1 MSETNKA
8 ILSKANEAIAKG
20 DFEGFLSFCTED
32 TLWTFVGDRT
42 LAGKRAVR
50 QWMAATYTAPP
61 KFVVHRMIAEG
72 DSLAVQGEI
81 TLQGDDGKAA
91 RHSYCDVWRFED
103 GKLAELHAFVVEMGP
118 PR

>member
-1 MSETNKA
+1 
-8 ILSKANEAIAKG
+8 
-20 DFEGFLSFCTED
+20 
-32 TLWTFVGDRT
+32 
-42 LAGKRAVR
+42 
-50 QWMAATYTAPP
+50 
-61 KFVVHRMIAEG
+61 
-72 DSLAVQGEI
+72 LAVQGEI